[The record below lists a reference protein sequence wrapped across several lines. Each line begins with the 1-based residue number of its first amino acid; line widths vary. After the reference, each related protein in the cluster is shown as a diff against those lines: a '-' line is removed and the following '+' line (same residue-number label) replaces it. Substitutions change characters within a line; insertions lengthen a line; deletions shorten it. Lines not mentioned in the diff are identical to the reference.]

1 MHRCCSSELKRREQK
16 PWHRYDYKILKAARV
31 GFFVGMPPPE
41 DIDGLTPA
49 KLKDLV
55 LKLLEKVVALER
67 TVAAQR
73 DEIARLKGGPGRP
86 NIKPNSKPSGMEQ
99 ATDPKPAGGS
109 GQERRRRGS
118 TRSKLS
124 IDEERKVRLT
134 APPPGSRFK
143 GYTSFV
149 VQDLVLGSHVID
161 FQCERWQAPDGKV
174 TTAPLPPGIA
184 GHFGPQL
191 RRFVLAQYHQGQTTV
206 SRLVTLL
213 QALGIDISKR
223 EVVRLLTAGQ
233 DGFRDEA
240 RDVLRA
246 GLASGAWIT
255 VDDTGAR
262 HKARNGFCTQIG
274 NAHFTAFVTTAAKSR
289 LNFLGL
295 LRAGHG
301 DYVVNDAAL
310 AYMGERALAGHVIA
324 RLTEHPDRYFADQ
337 QAWTAHLEKLGIA
350 ALKVNPDP
358 VLIATEG
365 ALWGSVQ
372 AHGFLCDSVIISDDA
387 GQFNVG
393 QHGLCWVHAERL
405 VHKLDTFTDQNRA
418 AQDTVR
424 AAIWQLYRDLKAYR
438 CAPTVQ
444 RKAALVAEFD
454 RIFTS
459 KTGFVT
465 LDRLL
470 ARLHANKAE
479 LLKVLDRPE
488 IPLHTNGSENDIRCH
503 VTRRKVSGGTRSDL
517 GRDCRDAFLALA
529 KTCAK
534 LGITFW
540 DYLGARLSTPGAAI
554 ISPLPQLVLAQAKP
568 P

>member
-1 MHRCCSSELKRREQK
+1 
-16 PWHRYDYKILKAARV
+16 
-31 GFFVGMPPPE
+31 MPPPE
-41 DIDGLTPA
+41 NIDGLSPA
-49 KLKDLV
+49 E
-55 LKLLEKVVALER
+55 LKLLVVKLLEEVADLRR
-67 TVAAQR
+67 TVEAQR
-73 DEIARLKGGPGRP
+73 EEIARLKGGPGRP

-99 ATDPKPAGGS
+99 ATDPKPPGRS
-109 GQERRRRGS
+109 NERRRRGS
-118 TRSKLS
+118 TRAKLT
-124 IDEERKVRLT
+124 IDEERKIKLP
-134 APPPGSRFK
+134 APPSGSRFK

-149 VQDLVLGSHVID
+149 VQELVLHSHVID
-161 FQCERWQAPDGKV
+161 FQCERWLTPDGKV
-174 TTAPLPPGIA
+174 ITAPLPEGFD

-206 SRLVTLL
+206 PRLVTLL
-213 QALGIDISKR
+213 RGFGIDISKR
-223 EVVRLLTAGQ
+223 EVVRLLTTGH
-233 DGFRDEA
+233 DGFREEA

-246 GLASGAWIT
+246 GLASAAWIT

-262 HKARNGFCTQIG
+262 HKAKNGFCTQIG
-274 NAHFTAFVTTAAKSR
+274 NAHFTAFATTTCKSR
-289 LNFLGL
+289 LNFLSL

-310 AYMGERALAGHVIA
+310 AYMRERALAAHVIA
-324 RLTEHPDRYFADQ
+324 RLAEHPDHYFADQ
-337 QAWTAHLEKLGIA
+337 AAWTAHLEKLGIA

-365 ALWGSVQ
+365 ALWGSVKH
-372 AHGFLCDSVIISDDA
+372 HGFLRDSVIISDDA
-387 GQFNVG
+387 GQFKVG

-418 AQDTVR
+418 AQSTVR
-424 AAIWQLYRDLKAYR
+424 AAIWQLYSELKAYR
-438 CAPTVQ
+438 CAPSAQ
-444 RKAALVAEFD
+444 RKAVLEAEFD
-454 RIFTS
+454 RIFTG

-479 LLKVLDRPE
+479 LLKVLERPE

-517 GRDCRDAFLALA
+517 GRDARDTFLGLA

-534 LGITFW
+534 LGISFW
-540 DYLGARLSTPGAAI
+540 NYLGARLNVPGVVVQ
-554 ISPLPQLVLAQAKP
+554 PLPSVILARAQP